1 MKKVDNVLISIVI
14 PCFDERDFIQEI
26 VNKVK
31 NASIPNKEIIVIDDC
46 STDGTREIIRNE
58 IEREVTRVV
67 YHEKNMGK
75 GAALRSGFR
84 VTKGDIVVIQDADL
98 EYDPNEYTKSIKL
111 ILEDKADV
119 VYGSRFVASEGH
131 RVLYFWHTVGNKFL
145 TLFSNMFTD
154 LNLTDMM
161 TGHKVFKK
169 DIIDK
174 ITIRENS
181 FGFEPEITAKIAK
194 LRCRIYEV
202 GISYSGRTYAE
213 GKKIRWRDGI
223 KALWCVVKYNLFR

>member
-1 MKKVDNVLISIVI
+1 MKKVDNVLVSIVI
-14 PCFDERDFIQEI
+14 PCFNERDFIQEI
-26 VNKVK
+26 VNRVK

-46 STDGTREIIRNE
+46 STDGTREIVRNT
-58 IEREVTRVV
+58 IEGEVTRVV
-67 YHEKNMGK
+67 YHQKNMGK

-84 VTKGDIVVIQDADL
+84 VAKGDIIIIQDADL
-98 EYDPNEYTKSIKL
+98 EYDPDEYTKSIKL

-119 VYGSRFVASEGH
+119 VYGSRFAASEGH

-145 TLFSNMFTD
+145 TLFSNIFSD

-181 FGFEPEITAKIAK
+181 FGFESEITAKIAK

-213 GKKIRWRDGI
+213 GKKIGWKDGI
-223 KALWCVVKYNLFR
+223 KALWCVVKYSLFR

>member
-14 PCFDERDFIQEI
+14 PCFNERDFIQEI
-26 VNKVK
+26 VNRVK
-31 NASIPNKEIIVIDDC
+31 NVSIPNKEIIVIDDC
-46 STDGTREIIRNE
+46 STDGTREIIRDE

-84 VTKGDIVVIQDADL
+84 VTKGDIVIIQDADL

-119 VYGSRFVASEGH
+119 VYGSRFAASEGH
-131 RVLYFWHTVGNKFL
+131 RVLYFWHTGGNKFL
-145 TLFSNMFTD
+145 TLFSNIFTD

-213 GKKIRWRDGI
+213 GKKIGWRDGI

>member
-75 GAALRSGFR
+75 EAALSNGFR
-84 VTKGDIVVIQDADL
+84 GRKEDIVDIQ
-98 EYDPNEYTKSIKL
+98 NE
-111 ILEDKADV
+111 D
-119 VYGSRFVASEGH
+119 
-131 RVLYFWHTVGNKFL
+131 
-145 TLFSNMFTD
+145 
-154 LNLTDMM
+154 
-161 TGHKVFKK
+161 
-169 DIIDK
+169 
-174 ITIRENS
+174 
-181 FGFEPEITAKIAK
+181 
-194 LRCRIYEV
+194 
-202 GISYSGRTYAE
+202 
-213 GKKIRWRDGI
+213 
-223 KALWCVVKYNLFR
+223 